1 MKKRIFTILFAV
13 IMVIAISIPCVSAA
27 NTALTTTQKVSF
39 TVECTKPGYEFSVY
53 KIADLKTSTTPYSVQ
68 YDVKVNN
75 AAVKAAVADGN
86 LDDAN
91 RAKILNAL
99 DKDTALTGASIVGTY
114 KVDSDGATK
123 TFNNLAQGIYY
134 VRATNYPADVKKVT
148 NSAFALPYYT
158 AENGWVYTLDNIN
171 LAEKVDDTPPEIHK
185 EITNSTRDN
194 VNFTDVSIGD
204 TVEFEIES
212 SIVGAVNDVDVLDF
226 KLNSYVISD
235 IMSKGLTLNK
245 NSFDLSLEDS
255 EGETLSELAASDY
268 TVSVTAEAGR
278 DTTFTVSLKKAYL
291 QKADFYA
298 ADHVSVKFSAVLNK
312 YATTEPI
319 GNPNEAV
326 KLVYTNKNDVK
337 GEVDGNKVYVY
348 TFHIQVHKFDEEG
361 NTLSGAEFA
370 VYKTETDAK
379 AESNALAAGTSDN
392 DGICTF
398 YNTNNEEMLLES
410 GKYFIKETKAPT
422 GFNRYT
428 DVIPVEIKVT
438 YGDTPNNGTY
448 IVSGPSLGLSTVDV
462 KDSKTVLP
470 QTGGQG
476 NLIIYSIAITL
487 AVAGGVIF
495 FIVAKK
501 KKKHTADKA
510 A

>member
-1 MKKRIFTILFAV
+1 MKKKIFTILFAIV
-13 IMVIAISIPCVSAA
+13 MVIAISIPCVSAA
-27 NTALTTTQKVSF
+27 NTALTTSQKVGF

-53 KIADLKTSTTPYSVQ
+53 RIADLKTSTTPYSIK

-86 LDDAN
+86 LSDAN

-114 KVDSDGATK
+114 KVDTDGASK
-123 TFNNLAQGIYY
+123 TFSNLAQGIYY
-134 VRATNYPADVKKVT
+134 VRATNYPADVKNVT

-158 AENGWVYTLDNIN
+158 AENGWVYILDNIN

-226 KLNSYVISD
+226 KLNSYIITDV
-235 IMSKGLTLNK
+235 MSKGLTLNK
-245 NSFDLSLEDS
+245 KSFDLALEDA
-255 EGETLSELAASDY
+255 EGKILSELAASDY

-278 DTTFTVSLKKAYL
+278 DTTFTVALKKAYL
-291 QKADFYA
+291 QKSDFYA

-312 YATTEPI
+312 YATTEPV

-326 KLVYTNKNDVK
+326 KLTYTNKNDVK

-348 TFHIQVHKFDEEG
+348 TFHVQVHKYDEEG
-361 NTLSGAEFA
+361 NTLAGAEFE
-370 VYKTETDAK
+370 VYKTEADAR
-379 AESNALAAGTSDN
+379 AENYAIAAGTSDN

-410 GKYFIKETKAPT
+410 GKYFIKEVKAPT
-422 GFNRYT
+422 GYNRYT
-428 DVIPVEIKVT
+428 DVILVEIKVT

-448 IVSGPSLGLSTVDV
+448 IVSGPSLGLTTVDV

-476 NLIIYSIAITL
+476 NLIIYSIAISL
-487 AVAGGVIF
+487 AAVGGVILF
-495 FIVAKK
+495 FVAKK

>member
-1 MKKRIFTILFAV
+1 MKKRIFTMLFAI
-13 IMVIAISIPCVSAA
+13 IMVIAISVPYVSAA
-27 NTALTTTQKVSF
+27 NAALTTSEKVGF
-39 TVECTKPGYEFSVY
+39 TVECSKPGYEFSVY
-53 KIADLKTSTTPYSVQ
+53 KIADLSTSTTPYSVK
-68 YDVKVNN
+68 YNVNVNN
-75 AAVKAAVADGN
+75 TAVKSAVAEGN

-114 KVDSDGATK
+114 KVDSDGESK
-123 TFNNLAQGIYY
+123 TFSNLAQGIYY

-158 AENGWVYTLDNIN
+158 AEDGWVYTLDNIN

-194 VNFTDVSIGD
+194 VNFSDVSIGD

-226 KLNSYVISD
+226 KLNSYVITD

-245 NSFDLSLEDS
+245 NSFDLSLEDTD
-255 EGETLSELAASDY
+255 GKMLSELAASDY
-268 TVSVTAEAGR
+268 TVSVTAEACR
-278 DTTFTVSLKKAYL
+278 DTNFTVSLKKEYL

-312 YATTEPI
+312 YATTELV

-326 KLVYTNKNDVK
+326 KLTYTNKNDVK

-348 TFHIQVHKFDEEG
+348 TYHIQVHKYDEEG
-361 NTLSGAEFA
+361 NTLEGAEFEL
-370 VYKTETDAK
+370 YKTEADAK
-379 AESNALAAGTSDN
+379 AESNAIASGISDS

-398 YNTNNEEMLLES
+398 FNDKDEEMLLES

-428 DVIPVEIKVT
+428 DVIPVDIKVT

-448 IVSGPSLGLSTVDV
+448 IVSGPSLGLATVDV
-462 KDSKTVLP
+462 KDSMTVLP

-495 FIVAKK
+495 FFVARK